1 MPDTT
6 DKRLYSKIPATD
18 DQLRAAYM
26 DTYLKYQVKGI
37 AIQHPET
44 VPLFSGV
51 KYVSVNKGRP
61 VGSKN
66 KVKAL

>member
-1 MPDTT
+1 MIT
-6 DKRLYSKIPATD
+6 KRPYTKPLASD
-18 DQLRAAYM
+18 SQLREAYM
-26 DTYLKYQVKGI
+26 KIYLKYQIKGI

-51 KYVSVNKGRP
+51 KYVGSNKGRT